1 MPAWL
6 VDTINRGR
14 STGAA
19 PSIAVP
25 DSAPPGPA
33 VDGCGE
39 VDQNL
44 ASEDEPVQPTRP
56 VELVA
61 AGAKPVPFLQDGSL
75 VRELQKLLKEKANDS
90 SSTYGS
96 SLPHGLYGTF
106 YCFRTTGPR
115 TCFFGREH
123 SGSNNFNLLKRGRDV
138 FYRCHGD
145 LCSHEPVRKLGEL
158 TLEAGLQDATNEAVS
173 PQDQMNLFRKYR
185 EQGKSQFL
193 AFVAEVARD
202 GNGEP
207 FAGLAKIFS
216 HIYKIEGRILNTGDR
231 KTFFYWDGRGW
242 VEDTC
247 NKVLSVFAAQM
258 GALLSWY
265 GMEFVVLFKKLF
277 ADKLCESN
285 PGLKDLDQATLQKHV
300 QDPKNKLLRDECKQ
314 LAGNI
319 LPEIRFNVQDPTI
332 VKKCL
337 HYVVTDLYV
346 SDLSSH
352 MNENPLLVNFQNGVG
367 YIPTGELMK
376 PHPSHLCSLVAG
388 GEYHAKPTGTRSK
401 FKEFLL
407 DIANNDE
414 DVVRWKI
421 LYLGYG
427 MSGYTDE
434 EIVNFWW
441 GEGGNGKGALK
452 QAILAAW
459 GEYAIICSKHIFMK
473 TKDDTASAASSHLAQ
488 LKGVRFGLADELD
501 DGQTINAATIKE
513 QTGGGKISARELFE
527 KMKNFIP
534 THKLVLLTNNKP
546 RIPVEEVNAGLLR
559 RIVLEPYLNQY
570 VEDSEYNPNIPHHRR
585 ADVGLK
591 MYLES
596 KEGIEDVIRVAFEGA
611 RDWYKIRTAK
621 ELDERK
627 ATAERETREWQEA
640 RLEEL

>member
-1 MPAWL
+1 
-6 VDTINRGR
+6 
-14 STGAA
+14 
-19 PSIAVP
+19 
-25 DSAPPGPA
+25 
-33 VDGCGE
+33 
-39 VDQNL
+39 
-44 ASEDEPVQPTRP
+44 
-56 VELVA
+56 
-61 AGAKPVPFLQDGSL
+61 
-75 VRELQKLLKEKANDS
+75 
-90 SSTYGS
+90 
-96 SLPHGLYGTF
+96 
-106 YCFRTTGPR
+106 
-115 TCFFGREH
+115 
-123 SGSNNFNLLKRGRDV
+123 
-138 FYRCHGD
+138 
-145 LCSHEPVRKLGEL
+145 
-158 TLEAGLQDATNEAVS
+158 
-173 PQDQMNLFRKYR
+173 
-185 EQGKSQFL
+185 
-193 AFVAEVARD
+193 
-202 GNGEP
+202 
-207 FAGLAKIFS
+207 
-216 HIYKIEGRILNTGDR
+216 
-231 KTFFYWDGRGW
+231 
-242 VEDTC
+242 
-247 NKVLSVFAAQM
+247 
-258 GALLSWY
+258 
-265 GMEFVVLFKKLF
+265 
-277 ADKLCESN
+277 
-285 PGLKDLDQATLQKHV
+285 
-300 QDPKNKLLRDECKQ
+300 
-314 LAGNI
+314 
-319 LPEIRFNVQDPTI
+319 
-332 VKKCL
+332 
-337 HYVVTDLYV
+337 
-346 SDLSSH
+346 
-352 MNENPLLVNFQNGVG
+352 
-367 YIPTGELMK
+367 MK

-388 GEYHAKPTGTRSK
+388 GEFHAKPTGTRSK

-427 MSGYTDE
+427 MSGYTDK

-621 ELDERK
+621 GDIRKALWPRPQVFTKACNEYLKENDTLSTFLEQYCLVKANEVIVQGDFCSAYKMSSCDDPRMTTHAITKALKGHNITTDEKHTKVPKQTGSGSGRPYIGVRLLNPAELYERT